1 MVIVHNYQSKKGGI
15 GNEEL
20 WMGEGQNKHIKLN

>member
-1 MVIVHNYQSKKGGI
+1 MVIVYNYQSKNGNL

-20 WMGEGQNKHIKLN
+20 WMGEGQNKPIKLN